1 MGKDEILDPADH
13 TSMMRKDHFTRLL
26 LFPILS
32 TFALFSA
39 CAFPRITIL
48 KDPLQPEEHLNLG
61 VIYEKEGEFDPAIR
75 EYRLASKRLPIAYL
89 YIGNVYFQRKEW
101 IKAEENYREA
111 IKRDAKNADAYNNL
125 AWLYY
130 TKGEKI
136 DEAERL
142 ALKAIELNPS
152 KEDLYRDTLKNIRR
166 AEAKNAPF
174 SWPLEKREACLPH
187 ER

>member
-1 MGKDEILDPADH
+1 MGKDEILDPVDH
-13 TSMMRKDHFTRLL
+13 TSIMRKRHFTRLL

-39 CAFPRITIL
+39 CAFPRIMIL
-48 KDPLQPEEHLNLG
+48 KDPLKPEEHLNLG
-61 VIYEKEGEFDPAIR
+61 VIYEKEGEFDHAIR

-101 IKAEENYREA
+101 IKAEENYRES
-111 IKRDAKNADAYNNL
+111 IKRDTKNADAYNNL

-152 KEDLYRDTLKNIRR
+152 KEDLYRDTLENIRR
-166 AEAKNAPF
+166 TEEKNTPTF
-174 SWPLEKREACLPH
+174 WPLKKRGSCLPP
-187 ER
+187 E